1 MKHRFLIVTLATLL
15 LVVQSALAAPNTDY
29 DVTIEDIELRP
40 GVEVD
45 IHVEVFVNEATPCR
59 SRTFFAVHGFA
70 HTAATWQPLA
80 ESLFDNNP
88 TGPVVCRVAAI
99 NLPGRG
105 DSSLPSGLSYSELTL
120 NDHVTAILAT
130 LDGLRSRGV
139 RPRALIGHSQ
149 GGLLIQM
156 AQQELIDSG
165 TNLRRQFRI
174 RDVILLAS
182 ALPAQIFWDFL
193 NSGAAEAVISQF
205 LTNDPVLGQVIDIPD
220 AAFPGVFF
228 SDLNGN
234 VASGAPPLAQVASR
248 GYNAPEP
255 LFATLQLVGE
265 APFSRP
271 SINRGIFAPQRGTR
285 LFMAT
290 YEQDVLFRPNESAQ
304 L

>member
-1 MKHRFLIVTLATLL
+1 
-15 LVVQSALAAPNTDY
+15 
-29 DVTIEDIELRP
+29 
-40 GVEVD
+40 
-45 IHVEVFVNEATPCR
+45 
-59 SRTFFAVHGFA
+59 
-70 HTAATWQPLA
+70 
-80 ESLFDNNP
+80 
-88 TGPVVCRVAAI
+88 
-99 NLPGRG
+99 
-105 DSSLPSGLSYSELTL
+105 
-120 NDHVTAILAT
+120 
-130 LDGLRSRGV
+130 
-139 RPRALIGHSQ
+139 
-149 GGLLIQM
+149 M

-182 ALPAQIFWDFL
+182 ALPAQISWDFL

-220 AAFPGVFF
+220 TAFPGVFF

-234 VASGAPPLAQVASR
+234 VASGAPTPAQVASR

-271 SINRGIFAPQRGTR
+271 SIDRGIFAPQRGTR

-304 L
+304 LYRRLTRDNNRRRFTRVNGPETVHGMHLSDPDGLLADVVGDISF